1 MSFASDIGRMVARGP
16 QRLMTEAESM
26 TMLQIAFVAEEEP
39 EQQMAMYR
47 DLLAKSM
54 SLKIID
60 ARFRA
65 CIGED
70 VKFSPTLL
78 IWLSALADRPGHA
91 VLLVA
96 VLAHMIAEGRELTLQ
111 SLVGSYFIEGI
122 PTGVCYQLA
131 WDAQKRNRAPA
142 EWFQN
147 SDKGPLPITDNALDL
162 EVAWK

>member
-16 QRLMTEAESM
+16 QRPMTDAEAM
-26 TMLQIAFVAEEEP
+26 TMLRIAFVAEEEP

-47 DLLAKSM
+47 DLLAKPM

-60 ARFRA
+60 ARFRT

-78 IWLSALADRPGHA
+78 IWLSALADRPRHA

-111 SLVGSYFIEGI
+111 SLVGSYFMDGI
-122 PTGVCYQLA
+122 PTGVNYQLA
-131 WDAQKRNRAPA
+131 WDAQKITEERAKAIGVDGLGNGPDNVLDYA
-142 EWFQN
+142 E
-147 SDKGPLPITDNALDL
+147 
-162 EVAWK
+162 AWK

>member
-16 QRLMTEAESM
+16 QRPMTDAESM
-26 TMLQIAFVAEEEP
+26 TMLRIAFVAEEEP

-60 ARFRA
+60 ARFRT

-78 IWLSALADRPGHA
+78 IWLSALADRRKAWLPAAPRMMVCHHGVPCRPYGLA
-91 VLLVA
+91 DGGVGLWACPAAAICFARCGVALVCCRVFA
-96 VLAHMIAEGRELTLQ
+96 
-111 SLVGSYFIEGI
+111 
-122 PTGVCYQLA
+122 
-131 WDAQKRNRAPA
+131 
-142 EWFQN
+142 
-147 SDKGPLPITDNALDL
+147 
-162 EVAWK
+162 

>member
-16 QRLMTEAESM
+16 QRPMTDAESM

-111 SLVGSYFIEGI
+111 SLVGSYFAEGI

-131 WDAQKRNRAPA
+131 WDAQKATPDRLKAA
-142 EWFQN
+142 GI
-147 SDKGPLPITDNALDL
+147 DKPGSGNMLDHQQS
-162 EVAWK
+162 WG